1 MELDRQFRDE
11 PTQIRVTMGKE
22 PRHFMAMFGGKMLV
36 YEGGTGRS
44 SVQTY
49 QGPSQLFQVRGVDEV
64 STKAFEVMPV
74 SGTEQIKHLLRPL
87 YPYLKQNSFQRL
99 KIFKDFC

>member
-1 MELDRQFRDE
+1 MEFEYILYIKLNPNLSAYLAVELDRQFRDE

-44 SVQTY
+44 TVQY
-49 QGPSQLFQVRGVDEV
+49 GV
-64 STKAFEVMPV
+64 
-74 SGTEQIKHLLRPL
+74 H
-87 YPYLKQNSFQRL
+87 NW
-99 KIFKDFC
+99 